1 MLARAAADGEDQDR
15 VLPLSREASSQA
27 AKAVS
32 QPSSLVRAVSS
43 ETLSVGA

>member
-1 MLARAAADGEDQDR
+1 VRPRAAADTEHQQTVVADDR
-15 VLPLSREASSQA
+15 EIASHS
-27 AKAVS
+27 VNDES